1 MANVNARV
9 ATMIHANQHGS
20 SILRT
25 VDLCLQNGGEWEE
38 NCKIFI
44 FMQNANLSKVGRL
57 FLTKLYPGVIVDENW
72 QWKNLKMFVMYYI
85 QMCWLINPSS
95 SWIPITKYNEICRP
109 SALLTRLKLVKTC
122 FSNFCVKM
130 ESAVAK
136 KIKPNICFLLLP
148 N

>member
-1 MANVNARV
+1 
-9 ATMIHANQHGS
+9 
-20 SILRT
+20 
-25 VDLCLQNGGEWEE
+25 
-38 NCKIFI
+38 
-44 FMQNANLSKVGRL
+44 
-57 FLTKLYPGVIVDENW
+57 
-72 QWKNLKMFVMYYI
+72 
-85 QMCWLINPSS
+85 MCWLINPSS